1 MSGRDGAR
9 GYVYQALVAVFKCFQ
24 YDSWNQIKVEPL
36 TNNDKI
42 DILMK
47 QDEVLIRAIQVK
59 SSINKFGKTDIEKW
73 VKEVKTD
80 IGAMDYELVL
90 ISDGVTKP
98 AKEFIRKNNQDKTN
112 HVYIEN
118 IEGGEL
124 GIEKCINSY
133 ILEFLE
139 HYNSECKISVN
150 QIDDIAKRI
159 FAELMKISTNEKWFK
174 KDDLINIIRKKISS
188 NIINEKKVWNK
199 LKSVAIRLIGIFALW
214 LSIFVSKGNLRMCVF
229 FRI

>member
-9 GYVYQALVAVFKCFQ
+9 GYVHQALVAVFKCFQ

-98 AKEFIRKNNQDKTN
+98 AKEFIRKNNQDKT
-112 HVYIEN
+112 
-118 IEGGEL
+118 
-124 GIEKCINSY
+124 
-133 ILEFLE
+133 
-139 HYNSECKISVN
+139 
-150 QIDDIAKRI
+150 KR
-159 FAELMKISTNEKWFK
+159 LPPLCQKPQKG
-174 KDDLINIIRKKISS
+174 SS
-188 NIINEKKVWNK
+188 GVM
-199 LKSVAIRLIGIFALW
+199 VG
-214 LSIFVSKGNLRMCVF
+214 
-229 FRI
+229 